1 MFQYK
6 VFCCVYLLATEK
18 LQPWFHFKTPV
29 FKKNFSSFFWH
40 YGVNKNCQG
49 LPWTLGNLI
58 VLHKKNTRYCS
69 EGWRKNPWTRELALP
84 GSLSCRAI
92 TAPAKAPAG
101 RRDQQVQS
109 QSSAQLLGPG
119 NGHICEVTAASEKWG
134 WGEGKDK
141 HSFPSHFSLAAE
153 NWQSQLFLS
162 SLPPSPVVLLMLLNR
177 LEPVLCSLV
186 PGRIWAAVLG

>member
-1 MFQYK
+1 MFNKLFFFLHYVVNTWVIK
-6 VFCCVYLLATEK
+6 ACLELLIVQLSCTRKMRDIVLKDGARIPG
-18 LQPWFHFKTPV
+18 QV
-29 FKKNFSSFFWH
+29 RIS
-40 YGVNKNCQG
+40 NCQG
-49 LPWTLGNLI
+49 LSVAGP
-58 VLHKKNTRYCS
+58 
-69 EGWRKNPWTRELALP
+69 
-84 GSLSCRAI
+84 I

-109 QSSAQLLGPG
+109 QSSPQLLGPG

-134 WGEGKDK
+134 RGEGKDK

-153 NWQSQLFLS
+153 NWQSQLFLF

-186 PGRIWAAVLG
+186 PVRIWSTVLG

>member
-1 MFQYK
+1 MNTWVIK
-6 VFCCVYLLATEK
+6 ACLGLLIIQLSCTRKMRDIVLKDGARIPG
-18 LQPWFHFKTPV
+18 QV
-29 FKKNFSSFFWH
+29 RIS
-40 YGVNKNCQG
+40 NCQG
-49 LPWTLGNLI
+49 LSVAGP
-58 VLHKKNTRYCS
+58 
-69 EGWRKNPWTRELALP
+69 
-84 GSLSCRAI
+84 I

-109 QSSAQLLGPG
+109 QSSPQLLGPG

-134 WGEGKDK
+134 RGEGKDK

-153 NWQSQLFLS
+153 NWQSQLFLF

-186 PGRIWAAVLG
+186 PVRIWSTVLG